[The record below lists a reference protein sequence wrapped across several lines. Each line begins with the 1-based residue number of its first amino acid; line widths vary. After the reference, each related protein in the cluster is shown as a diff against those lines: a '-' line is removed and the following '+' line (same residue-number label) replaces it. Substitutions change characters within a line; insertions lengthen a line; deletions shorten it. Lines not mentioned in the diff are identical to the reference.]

1 MNIFFAQVVHNGRRF
16 DGRAVDPGICKALI
30 KTVLFIMVEKDV
42 QCMIPI
48 KMPIQSCANYLLLLG
63 FLSVQGE
70 C

>member
-1 MNIFFAQVVHNGRRF
+1 MNIFFAQVVHNGRF

-48 KMPIQSCANYLLLLG
+48 KMPIRSCANYLLLLG